1 MRIRQVGN
9 PLRMLCVLRSPAP
22 KRAQTLLF
30 LFFGERDAVGPGVFH
45 KRSVTAFCL
54 FPFQVFCAGIGAP
67 FFPIA
72 AVVFRGQPAGIDQQM
87 FDLSPIFGGR
97 VASFCYKGTFLS
109 CGTGCPEGSLYLKV
123 YGRKKFLRNTVGLR
137 HFRAGPAHRHAP
149 RCGIRCTEGSGSAS
163 GPKW

>member
-22 KRAQTLLF
+22 KRAQTLFF
-30 LFFGERDAVGPGVFH
+30 LLFGERDAVGPGVFH

-54 FPFQVFCAGIGAP
+54 LPFQAFCAGFGAP

-72 AVVFRGQPAGIDQQM
+72 AVVFRGQPARIDQQM
-87 FDLSPIFGGR
+87 FVLSPIFGGR
-97 VASFCYKGTFLS
+97 AELFCYGGTFLS
-109 CGTGCPEGSLYLKV
+109 CGTGCPEGPLYLKV
-123 YGRKKFLRNTVGLR
+123 YERKSSCGTPLICGV
-137 HFRAGPAHRHAP
+137 FRAGPVHRYAP
-149 RCGIRCTEGSGSAS
+149 RCDIRCTEGPGSAS